1 MKSKGKL
8 IYRIGVFLISLFL
21 LQAPAAAIANGK
33 FALVIHGG
41 SGNIDPQ
48 SISHE
53 LREQYLNML
62 ATALKA
68 GEDILVNGGT
78 SLDAVETVVKIL
90 EDSPLFNA
98 GRGAV
103 FNLEGKNELDASIMC
118 GATHDAGAV
127 AGLTTVKNPVSAARK
142 VMENSPHVFI
152 AGKGAETF
160 AYEQGLEIVDPG
172 YFFDQRRWEQ
182 YRDFIRN
189 RVHRSR
195 GQLDKLYDG
204 DMKMGTVG
212 AVALDLHGNIAAAT
226 STGGMTGKYPG
237 RIGDSPIIG
246 AGNYAS
252 NLSCGVS
259 ATGHG
264 EYFIRHM
271 VAYDIAAR
279 VRYKGQSLKDA
290 ASDVVNGVLTDAGAF
305 GGIIAIDKDGN
316 IVMEFN
322 STAMFRGFVNS
333 DGERGVWIFR
343 QEK

>member
-1 MKSKGKL
+1 MIRPGKLFIGIACSVFAFLFFINPEQATAKGK
-8 IYRIGVFLISLFL
+8 Y
-21 LQAPAAAIANGK
+21 
-33 FALVIHGG
+33 ALVIHGG

-48 SISHE
+48 TISPD
-53 LREQYLNML
+53 LYEQYLIMM

-68 GEDILVNGGT
+68 GEEILQNGGT

-98 GRGAV
+98 GKGAV
-103 FNLEGKNELDASIMC
+103 FNQEGKNELDASIMC
-118 GATHDAGAV
+118 GATHNAGAV
-127 AGLTTVKNPVSAARK
+127 AGLTTVKHPVSAARK

-152 AGKGAETF
+152 AGKSAETF
-160 AYEQGLEIVDPG
+160 AYEQGLEIVGPG

-182 YRDFIRN
+182 YRDYIRN
-189 RVHRSR
+189 RVNKTRS
-195 GQLDKLYDG
+195 QLNDFYDQ
-204 DMKMGTVG
+204 DIKMGTVG
-212 AVALDLHGNIAAAT
+212 AVALDIYGNLAAAT

-237 RIGDSPIIG
+237 RIGDSPVIG

-264 EYFIRHM
+264 EFFIRNM

-279 VRYKGQSLKDA
+279 VRYNNQTLKEA
-290 ASDVVNGVLTDAGAF
+290 AAEVVNKNLRQQGAY
-305 GGIIAIDKDGN
+305 GGIIAIDKNGN

-322 STAMFRGFVNS
+322 TTAMFRGFVNS
-333 DGERGVWIFR
+333 NGERGAWIFD
-343 QEK
+343 K